1 MVDQSWG
8 DIRRDAS
15 QIVLTAEGRQKL
27 VEELAWRE
35 GDYAKEIVEDI
46 KEARAFGDLSENSE
60 YDAAKDKQAQNAARI
75 AEIQAI
81 LANAQVAATTGDLT
95 VSIGSTV
102 SLIDPNGEVMEV
114 TLVGTTETNS
124 LEHKISNESPVGHA
138 IIGHGEGDSIEVV
151 TPSGKTRVY
160 TIAKIA
166 R

>member
-1 MVDQSWG
+1 MDNSKE
-8 DIRRDAS
+8 IT
-15 QIVLTAEGRQKL
+15 LTAEGRQKL
-27 VEELAWRE
+27 VDELAYRE
-35 GDYAKEIVEDI
+35 GELRDEIVERL
-46 KEARAFGDLSENSE
+46 KEARSFGDLSENSE

-138 IIGHGEGDSIEVV
+138 IIGHGEGDSVEVV

>member
-1 MVDQSWG
+1 M
-8 DIRRDAS
+8 DAS

-81 LANAQVAATTGDLT
+81 LVNAQVAATTGDLT

-138 IIGHGEGDSIEVV
+138 IIGHGEGDSVEVV
-151 TPSGKTRVY
+151 TPSGKTRIY

>member
-1 MVDQSWG
+1 M
-8 DIRRDAS
+8 DAS

-75 AEIQAI
+75 AEIQAS
-81 LANAQVAATTGDLT
+81 LANAQVTATTGDLT

-138 IIGHGEGDSIEVV
+138 IIGHGEGDSVEVV

>member
-1 MVDQSWG
+1 M
-8 DIRRDAS
+8 DAS

-81 LANAQVAATTGDLT
+81 LSNAQVAATTCDLT

-138 IIGHGEGDSIEVV
+138 IIGHGEGDSVEVV

>member
-1 MVDQSWG
+1 M
-8 DIRRDAS
+8 DAS

-138 IIGHGEGDSIEVV
+138 IIGHGEGDSVEVV
-151 TPSGKTRVY
+151 TPSGKTRVD
-160 TIAKIA
+160 TIAQIA